1 MKNCSHRTKITGTN
15 SCTAGSEEDNKM
27 KLLEDKI
34 LAEGIAVNENILK
47 ADGFINHQVDPALM
61 KAVGEDFAAHF
72 QDMGITKVVT
82 IESSG
87 IAPAVMTA
95 AAMNVP
101 LLILKKSPSK
111 VLNEDMY
118 QTVVTSY
125 TKGTSY
131 ELTLSARLLSET
143 DHVLIID
150 DFLANGEAATGAV
163 RLIRKAHATVA
174 GIGILI
180 EKSFQPGRAK
190 LEEQGFHIRRR
201 GTRYSKKQRQ
211 IACDAD
217 TAKKQRRIAC
227 DAGRRLVRE
236 MNNYEIKK
244 EALIQQMKSY
254 ASEDLIVAFSGGV
267 DSSLLLKLACEA
279 VKETGKK
286 IYGIFLQTMLHPVRE
301 AEEACRVA
309 GEMGAVFCVLKIDEL
324 EGAGIADNP
333 LDRCYRCKYHLFREI
348 QKEYRSF
355 SNYLWHWSDGKV
367 ICETGLASSPL
378 SDAISGD
385 LKRRGMKF
393 VGTTIIYAYL
403 QAVGVID
410 SHEKD
415 CFLYQRKNEPESN
428 G

>member
-1 MKNCSHRTKITGTN
+1 
-15 SCTAGSEEDNKM
+15 M

-190 LEEQGFHIRRR
+190 LEEQGFHI
-201 GTRYSKKQRQ
+201 YSQ
-211 IACDAD
+211 
-217 TAKKQRRIAC
+217 
-227 DAGRRLVRE
+227 VR
-236 MNNYEIKK
+236 
-244 EALIQQMKSY
+244 
-254 ASEDLIVAFSGGV
+254 VA
-267 DSSLLLKLACEA
+267 KLA
-279 VKETGKK
+279 K
-286 IYGIFLQTMLHPVRE
+286 
-301 AEEACRVA
+301 
-309 GEMGAVFCVLKIDEL
+309 
-324 EGAGIADNP
+324 
-333 LDRCYRCKYHLFREI
+333 
-348 QKEYRSF
+348 
-355 SNYLWHWSDGKV
+355 
-367 ICETGLASSPL
+367 
-378 SDAISGD
+378 
-385 LKRRGMKF
+385 
-393 VGTTIIYAYL
+393 
-403 QAVGVID
+403 GVIELIRQD
-410 SHEKD
+410 S
-415 CFLYQRKNEPESN
+415 Y
-428 G
+428 